1 MKLFI
6 AVEHNKQGTGRVQ
19 WSDDVNLVV
28 FCAES
33 LSHWP
38 DITELFNSLKIPN
51 RYYALSIDIKDNWVI
66 REIGETTLFTVPT
79 IIEHA
84 VADS

>member
-1 MKLFI
+1 MKVFI
-6 AVEHNKQGTGRVQ
+6 AVEHNLHGERMR

-28 FCAES
+28 FCAKSMNE
-33 LSHWP
+33 WP
-38 DITELFNSLKIPN
+38 AIAELFNAMKLPAMHYN
-51 RYYALSIDIKDNWVI
+51 LSIDIKDNWII
-66 REIGETTLFTVPT
+66 REIGETTLFTIPT